1 MGRDDRERVDAQVT
15 ARRRMSGRDFGLRR
29 LDGPEDLTHAIEI
42 DLALRGQRQP
52 PRRPIDE
59 PHPEALLQSGDELCH
74 GGRRQT
80 YVLGSARKTAALRH
94 ALENGHLS
102 W

>member
-42 DLALRGQRQP
+42 DLALGSQRQP
-52 PRRPIDE
+52 PCRPIDE
-59 PHPEALLQSGDELCH
+59 PHPEALLQ
-74 GGRRQT
+74 
-80 YVLGSARKTAALRH
+80 
-94 ALENGHLS
+94 
-102 W
+102 